1 MEGFLQAAPNGQL
14 PSFSFFSFNLSLSL
28 SLALRLSVSLRKEG
42 HKTLLRRAAASGVLR
57 PLGDSHKI
65 FRPLKDGFA
74 LFFVLLS
81 EGWPKDPSSP
91 YEGPRTLRFSIPSR
105 SSQGPCALRE
115 ERVGLLGSPLPL
127 RGQKICASDG
137 RVGENGAPGCSF
149 SGNVWREIEALAAEA
164 QNLAERGFNP
174 RTSGL
179 RAQHANHC
187 ATPLWFAEIF
197 RE

>member
-14 PSFSFFSFNLSLSL
+14 PSFSFFSFNLSL

-57 PLGDSHKI
+57 PLGDSHRI

-81 EGWPKDPSSP
+81 EGRPKDPSPP

-105 SSQGPCALRE
+105 SSKGPCALRK
-115 ERVGLLGSPLPL
+115 S
-127 RGQKICASDG
+127 ASDSS
-137 RVGENGAPGCSF
+137 V
-149 SGNVWREIEALAAEA
+149 
-164 QNLAERGFNP
+164 
-174 RTSGL
+174 L
-179 RAQHANHC
+179 RS
-187 ATPLWFAEIF
+187 L
-197 RE
+197 